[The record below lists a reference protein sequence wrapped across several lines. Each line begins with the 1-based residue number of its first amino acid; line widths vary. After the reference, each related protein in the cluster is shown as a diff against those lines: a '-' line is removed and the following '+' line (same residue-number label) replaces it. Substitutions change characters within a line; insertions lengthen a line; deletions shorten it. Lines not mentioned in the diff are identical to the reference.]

1 MGKQLLQQQEA
12 LATAQAEL
20 ASLQTELQ
28 FARPK
33 APFAGTLRNVEPDLV
48 EGQWVPKREKL
59 ALLVRDDGQPLVE
72 TWLEEEDVRRISL
85 GDSALFITD
94 ATDGAALHLTVT
106 AIDQDASRLLPRP
119 ELSSTLGGHVLTREK
134 QGQHFPERAIY
145 RVVLAT
151 QEPPGAL
158 NTRSWRGKLT
168 IQGEWEPPLWRYV
181 RQAMAVLIRES
192 GF

>member
-1 MGKQLLQQQEA
+1 MA
-12 LATAQAEL
+12 SIAAEETRY
-20 ASLQTELQ
+20 QP
-28 FARPK
+28 R
-33 APFAGTLRNVEPDLV
+33 APFAGQLRDLDPDLAV
-48 EGQWVPKREKL
+48 GQWLTRKERIG
-59 ALLVRDDGQPLVE
+59 LLVRDDGRWLVE
-72 TWLEEEDVRRISL
+72 SWLEEDDVRRISV

-94 ATDGAALHLTVT
+94 SAHGAGLYLTVT
-106 AIDQDASRLLPRP
+106 SIDQDSSRQLPRP
-119 ELSSTLGGHVLTREK
+119 ELASQLGGHVLTREK